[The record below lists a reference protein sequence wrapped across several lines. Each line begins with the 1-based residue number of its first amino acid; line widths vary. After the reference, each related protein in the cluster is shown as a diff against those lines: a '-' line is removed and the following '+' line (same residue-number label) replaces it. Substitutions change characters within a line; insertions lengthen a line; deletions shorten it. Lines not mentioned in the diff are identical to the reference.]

1 MKNTTINI
9 LGNGMTPRT
18 NEFHSFSKIN
28 IDDSKESN
36 NIHKHTNYLLLRFKH
51 IVSEN
56 IHSLVFLW
64 FGLVWFASVLFRDH
78 AQLMSLLIIIS
89 HDPFIAIIIL
99 YNMRKCVYF
108 SQWWVKFKFRLNL
121 FSRANAKGAF
131 WLMKSFR
138 NDEKCDDVILFL

>member
-1 MKNTTINI
+1 
-9 LGNGMTPRT
+9 MTPRT

-108 SQWWVKFKFRLNL
+108 SQ
-121 FSRANAKGAF
+121 
-131 WLMKSFR
+131 
-138 NDEKCDDVILFL
+138 